1 VTVRDR
7 DSAVTVRDSDA
18 RLNGQAVRVTSPVPA
33 EVWNAVAGTD
43 PCVTPFQ
50 LPAWRDCI
58 CYGGDWADA
67 SRLYE
72 LPGGRQLVL
81 MLARRPGRPRR
92 LAVEASWPGGWGSG
106 GLLATGGV
114 RPEDVA
120 LVNAD
125 LAAGRSLSVRVRP
138 GFAAAE
144 LWAARAQAS
153 LVIPRTV
160 HVAHFDGPFEDYFNR
175 SVSAKRRAMLRNA
188 RRHLE
193 RAGVVIT
200 DGNSPELVRGFY
212 DAYLQ
217 WIAWRA
223 VQRKVPVG
231 LARWRTRRAEPLEK
245 FTAMASRL
253 GEGCRI
259 WVAWWE
265 GRPIGATIS
274 LYAGDSAVGWRA
286 VADRSAPPR
295 FRVFELL
302 AVEALRHACES
313 GRRRMELGESVG
325 KEDLARV
332 KERIGGQEQASPEF
346 CFERIPL
353 AQGRLTFERLRRQ
366 AEQRIIGHR
375 HGDRQV
381 RDQASEPA
389 TERPS

>member
-1 VTVRDR
+1 MARDW
-7 DSAVTVRDSDA
+7 DT
-18 RLNGQAVRVTSPVPA
+18 RLNGQAVRVTSPVPT
-33 EVWNAVAGTD
+33 EVWHAVASAD

-50 LPAWRDCI
+50 LPAWRDSV
-58 CYGGDWADA
+58 CYGGDWEDA

-92 LAVEASWPGGWGSG
+92 LALEASWPSGWGSG
-106 GLLATGGV
+106 GLLAPGGV
-114 RPEDVA
+114 RPEEVA
-120 LVNAD
+120 LVSAD
-125 LAAGRSLSVRVRP
+125 LASGRSLSVRVRP
-138 GFAAAE
+138 GFTAAE
-144 LWAARAQAS
+144 LWTARAQPN

-175 SVSAKRRAMLRNA
+175 SVSSKRRAMLRNA
-188 RRHLE
+188 QRHLE

-200 DGNSPELVRGFY
+200 GGNSPELVQGFY
-212 DAYLQ
+212 DVYLQ

-223 VQRKVPVG
+223 VQRKMPVR
-231 LARWRTRRAEPLEK
+231 LATWRTKRAEPLEK
-245 FTAMASRL
+245 FSAMASRL

-274 LYAGDSAVGWRA
+274 LYARDNAVGWRA
-286 VADRSAPPR
+286 VADRTAPPR
-295 FRVFELL
+295 FRLFELL

-313 GRRRMELGESVG
+313 GRRWIELGESVG

-346 CFERIPL
+346 CFERVPL
-353 AQGRLTFERLRRQ
+353 AQGRLTFERLRGQ
-366 AEQRIIGHR
+366 AEQRIMGHR
-375 HGDRQV
+375 RGNGQV